1 MASQKSNPIDV
12 GHIVSCLNAAL
23 ASNSSENSISNAFK
37 IELHD
42 RYFDFVPTMPS
53 PFILNAD
60 LNRRIYQIVSGACY
74 PYLTF
79 LPTKGPYFV
88 PTDSSRVATAR
99 ALRFEFIP
107 GQVERLYFEKLSDAH
122 PIGVRVP
129 LMKGLD
135 YDTNT
140 GNGMIC
146 VSGISGGGKT
156 VFCLYLLQC
165 FIHLGEV
172 DIVDPKMD
180 QKLHYFAKSRKVRYF
195 APDSEQND
203 SQFIGD
209 ISALVKEKIDLI
221 HDRQRKLLENPA
233 VKFSPNMLFIDEML
247 ALTSTI
253 SKRDKDLFLGLLT
266 KVCVMGRATK
276 VGVIISGQEMSADVI
291 STAARD
297 QMTLK
302 VLLTPNVNRE
312 SCRFM
317 FKELD
322 DPSSIVVPNDGKS
335 GRGIIQ
341 IVHGNNN
348 VLPFMSPII
357 KNLG

>member
-1 MASQKSNPIDV
+1 MIPITSEL
-12 GHIVSCLNAAL
+12 ITSCLNAAL
-23 ASNSSENSISNAFK
+23 VTDSVQSSISNAFK
-37 IELHD
+37 IDLHD
-42 RYFDFVPTMPS
+42 KYFDFIPTMPS
-53 PFILNAD
+53 PFVLNSD
-60 LNRRIYQIVSGACY
+60 LNRKIYQIVSGACF
-74 PYLTF
+74 PYVTF

-88 PTDSSRVATAR
+88 KTDSGRVATAR

-107 GQVERLYFEKLSDAH
+107 GQVERLYFERLSDAH
-122 PIGVRVP
+122 PQKACIP

-135 YDTNT
+135 YDTENN
-140 GNGMIC
+140 NGMIY

-156 VFCLYLLQC
+156 VFCLYLLQNY
-165 FIHLGEV
+165 IQLGKV

-180 QKLHYFAKSRKVRYF
+180 QKLNYFAKSRKIRYF

-203 SQFIGD
+203 SQFIED
-209 ISALVKEKIDLI
+209 ISTLVKEKIDLI
-221 HDRQRKLLENPA
+221 HKRQKELIDNPLA
-233 VKFSPNMLFIDEML
+233 DFKPNVLFIDEML

-253 SKRDKDLFLGLLT
+253 SKKDKDLFLGLLT

-291 STAARD
+291 STASRD

-312 SCRFM
+312 SCRFL

-322 DPSSIVVPNDGKS
+322 APSSIVIPNDGIA

-341 IVHGNNN
+341 VIHGNNS
-348 VLPFMSPII
+348 VLPFLAPKI